1 MGAQQSPAEAMQ
13 HVNEVRLVGRVG
25 ADPLVRVLP
34 SGDEVVEVR
43 LVVDR
48 EPSGDGRR
56 RVDALECSVW
66 SARAQRSARAW
77 REGDLVDVTGSVRRR
92 FFGTAHGRASR
103 VSIEVSSG
111 RRVRR
116 PAGPSA

>member
-1 MGAQQSPAEAMQ
+1 MSARKSPVEATQ

-25 ADPLVRVLP
+25 ADPEVRVLP

-48 EPSGDGRR
+48 DVGTDGRR

-66 SARAQRSARAW
+66 PGRAQRSAKAW
-77 REGDLVDVTGSVRRR
+77 REGDQVEITGAVRRR

-103 VSIEVSSG
+103 VSIEVSAG

-116 PAGPSA
+116 PGGPAA